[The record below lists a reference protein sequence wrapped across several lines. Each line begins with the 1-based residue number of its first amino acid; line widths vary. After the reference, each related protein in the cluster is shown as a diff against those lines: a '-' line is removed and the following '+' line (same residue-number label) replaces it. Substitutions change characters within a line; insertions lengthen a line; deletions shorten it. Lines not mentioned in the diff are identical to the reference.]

1 MTLFTAFTQRAREA
15 LADRYVGLTLTHE
28 GRTGLV
34 FAGHRD
40 EPGAPSVV
48 LKVAYPAKEHDPQ
61 ASTVLR
67 FRREA
72 ELGAQL
78 THPRILRNGA
88 VESWHGIEFYEM
100 DKAGPVR
107 LDQLIIAKSP
117 PRFPRV
123 LVLLQQLAAALD
135 YAHAHG
141 VVHGALRPSA
151 VLLDTSGNVLL
162 KGFCLYALREAPS
175 PALAPADV
183 GDPAYMAPEQ
193 WHDATATRA
202 IDIYALGV
210 LAYELCTGHAR
221 VGYDGHGVPEIRPI
235 ELSPNHA
242 LRDDVPL
249 YVTAAIRRAI
259 NKYPA
264 LRFSSA
270 GEFVAALTHP
280 DDALGHTLP
289 TFKPSLRQAPP
300 SAWIP
305 VSLVLGLAVALVF
318 LVPSKLRDQLRDVV
332 ARMASR

>member
-1 MTLFTAFTQRAREA
+1 MTLVTAFTQRAREA
-15 LADRYVGLTLTHE
+15 LAERYVGLTLTHE

-40 EPGAPSVV
+40 EPDAPSVAI
-48 LKVAYPAKEHDPQ
+48 KVAYPENGHDPQ

-72 ELGAQL
+72 EIGARL
-78 THPRILRNGA
+78 THPRILRSGA
-88 VESWHGIEFYEM
+88 VQALHGIEFYEM

-107 LDQLIIAKSP
+107 LDQLIIAKTP

-123 LVLLQQLAAALD
+123 LVLLQQLADALD

-175 PALAPADV
+175 PALAPAAV

-193 WHDATATRA
+193 WHDATVTRA

-221 VGYDGHGVPEIRPI
+221 VGYDLHGVPEIRPI

-242 LRDDVPL
+242 LRDDVPM

-259 NKYPA
+259 NKDPA
-264 LRFSSA
+264 LRFSTA
-270 GEFVAALTHP
+270 GEFVSVLTHP
-280 DDALGHTLP
+280 QEALGHSLP
-289 TFKPSLRQAPP
+289 TFKPPRRKTPH
-300 SAWIP
+300 SAW
-305 VSLVLGLAVALVF
+305 VLVGLVLVIAVALAF
-318 LVPSKLRDQLRDVV
+318 LVPSELRDQLWGVFTRP
-332 ARMASR
+332 AAP